1 MSRSYKFHNKEGAH
15 FVSFSVVKW
24 LKIFNN
30 EFYTEIL
37 LDSLRYCQTNKGME
51 IYAWCIMPDH
61 VHLVFRS
68 VGDRNPELILGDLKR
83 FTSKKI
89 VKAIQENPDEPQ
101 KDAYLSIFKKEAA
114 KSSNVNEFQFWQHNN
129 HPIEVYSPRVTF
141 QKINYIHQNPVKAG
155 FVENPEDYKYS
166 SAKDYSGEKG
176 LLDGVVVV
184 K

>member
-1 MSRSYKFHNKEGAH
+1 MSRSYKFHNKTGAY

-24 LKIFNN
+24 LKVFNN
-30 EFYTEIL
+30 ESYTEIL
-37 LDSLRYCQTNKGME
+37 LDSLRYCQQSKGME
-51 IYAWCIMPDH
+51 LYAWCIMPDH

-89 VKAIQENPDEPQ
+89 VKAIQDNPNDNQ
-101 KDAYLSIFKKEAA
+101 KGMYLSTFKKAA
-114 KSSNVNEFQFWQHNN
+114 SKSSNVNDFQFWQHNN
-129 HPIEVYSPRVTF
+129 QPIEVWSPRITF

-155 FVENPEDYKYS
+155 FVENPEDYLYS
-166 SAKDYSGEKG
+166 SAKDYAGEKG
-176 LLDGVVVV
+176 LIDGVVVV